1 MNTNRINNKNL
12 KRIAI
17 AAGTTAAALF
27 LSAGLVACDGKASDT
42 VAEPAQAAELVEVLE
57 NVAAEIAPTVDEA
70 AANQSEV
77 LPAIET
83 ATKSVAKPE
92 MKSTKASKKKSAATG
107 GSVIL
112 DAPAASESAQ
122 VVDTTVA
129 PAPQQADNTAV
140 TTPAAQPAVE
150 QPAAPQQPAATEQS
164 TATASAP
171 ASSGSTSAISVPK
184 LTMTDSVSSAL
195 KGVDLTKATSPITVP
210 KICIPGYN
218 C

>member
-27 LSAGLVACDGKASDT
+27 LSAGLVACDSKASDT
-42 VAEPAQAAELVEVLE
+42 VAGPTQAAELVEALE
-57 NVAAEIAPTVDEA
+57 NVAAQISPTVDEA
-70 AANQSEV
+70 VEVQSEV
-77 LPAIET
+77 LPALET
-83 ATKSVAKPE
+83 TTKSAAQPE
-92 MKSTKASKKKSAATG
+92 SKSKKASKKKSAAVG

-112 DAPAASESAQ
+112 DAPTVSESAPA
-122 VVDTTVA
+122 VETTVA

-150 QPAAPQQPAATEQS
+150 QPATQQQP

-171 ASSGSTSAISVPK
+171 ASSGSTTAISVPK

-195 KGVDLTKATSPITVP
+195 KGVDLTKLTSPISVP
-210 KICIPGYN
+210 QICIPGYN

>member
-42 VAEPAQAAELVEVLE
+42 VAEPAQAAELVEALE
-57 NVAAEIAPTVDEA
+57 NVAAQISPTVDEA
-70 AANQSEV
+70 VEVQSEV
-77 LPAIET
+77 LPALET
-83 ATKSVAKPE
+83 TTKSAAQPE
-92 MKSTKASKKKSAATG
+92 SKSKKASKKKSAAVG

-112 DAPAASESAQ
+112 DAPTVSESAPA
-122 VVDTTVA
+122 VETTVA

-140 TTPAAQPAVE
+140 TTPAAQPAAE
-150 QPAAPQQPAATEQS
+150 QPATQQQP

-171 ASSGSTSAISVPK
+171 ASSGSTTAISVPK

-195 KGVDLTKATSPITVP
+195 KGVDLTKLTSPISVP
-210 KICIPGYN
+210 QICIPGYN